1 MPRRFRV
8 VVNGKIYE
16 VEVEELG
23 EGSVRVASQP
33 TQAYTP
39 PVPVASAPV
48 AQTQPVPPAPVAQ
61 APAPSP
67 APSTSA
73 PAGATTVS
81 APMPGKILKVSVQP
95 GSAVKSGELLLILEA
110 MKMENEILSPAS
122 GTVKEVRV
130 KAGDS
135 VNTGDTLVIIA

>member
-1 MPRRFRV
+1 MPRRFRII
-8 VVNGKIYE
+8 VNDRAYE

-39 PVPVASAPV
+39 PAPIAPAPV
-48 AQTQPVPPAPVAQ
+48 AQTPPAPVAP

-67 APSTSA
+67 APSAPA

-95 GSAVKSGELLLILEA
+95 GSTVKSGELLLVLEA

>member
-1 MPRRFRV
+1 MPRRFRII
-8 VVNGKIYE
+8 VNDRAYE

-33 TQAYTP
+33 TQAHTQP
-39 PVPVASAPV
+39 APVASAPV
-48 AQTQPVPPAPVAQ
+48 AQTQPAPVAS

-67 APSTSA
+67 APSTPA

-95 GSAVKSGELLLILEA
+95 GSTVKSGELLLVLEA

>member
-1 MPRRFRV
+1 MLRRFRV

-23 EGSVRVASQP
+23 EGNVRVASQP

-39 PVPVASAPV
+39 PTPVASAPV
-48 AQTQPVPPAPVAQ
+48 AQTQPASPAPVAP

-67 APSTSA
+67 APSTPA

-95 GSAVKSGELLLILEA
+95 GSAVKSGELLLVLEA

>member
-1 MPRRFRV
+1 MSRRFRII
-8 VVNGKIYE
+8 VNDRAYE

-23 EGSVRVASQP
+23 EGSVRVSSQP

-39 PVPVASAPV
+39 PAPVTPAPV
-48 AQTQPVPPAPVAQ
+48 AQTQPVSPAPVAP

-67 APSTSA
+67 APSTPA

-95 GSAVKSGELLLILEA
+95 GSTVKSGELLLVLEA
-110 MKMENEILSPAS
+110 MKMENEVLSPAS

>member
-39 PVPVASAPV
+39 PALAPAPV
-48 AQTQPVPPAPVAQ
+48 AQTQSVSPAPVTPAT
-61 APAPSP
+61 APSP
-67 APSTSA
+67 VSSAPA

-95 GSAVKSGELLLILEA
+95 GSVVKSGELLDFRSDEDGERDSL
-110 MKMENEILSPAS
+110 P
-122 GTVKEVRV
+122 RV
-130 KAGDS
+130 W
-135 VNTGDTLVIIA
+135 NR